1 MVDTHVSIRTIRIAR
16 MLLKPKDGLVLL
28 EHIINTHLISVKVY
42 EDSAV
47 AHAQVLDKSTIGVVS

>member
-1 MVDTHVSIRTIRIAR
+1 

-28 EHIINTHLISVKVY
+28 ERIINTNLISVKVY

-47 AHAQVLDKSTIGVVS
+47 THARVLDKSTIGVVS